1 MSAPISFTTFAE
13 ASDYISAQHAKMNRD
28 NCIARFDCN
37 TAQLVQFGP
46 NMMMTTVEV
55 FDNFWV
61 IVVYEWV
68 EGETADGLF
77 TEGKTTACVQCRN
90 YDATGREIK
99 SYRHG
104 LFTDRALGME
114 WVGDQTPSQYFA
126 SEVVT
131 DCAWDD
137 VQGDTGHDYIV
148 DDFKQAVADA
158 REAQWEEAREAREFD
173 AYGDRDLCR

>member
-1 MSAPISFTTFAE
+1 MSTPISFTSFTA
-13 ASDYISAQHAKMNRD
+13 AQDYIRSRHAKMNGF
-28 NCIARFDCN
+28 NPCIARFDCN

-46 NMMMTTVEV
+46 NKMMTTVEV

-61 IVVYEWV
+61 IVVYESV
-68 EGETADGLF
+68 
-77 TEGKTTACVQCRN
+77 EGKTTACVQCRN

-126 SEVVT
+126 TEVVR
-131 DCAWDD
+131 DD
-137 VQGDTGHDYIV
+137 AFDWVVGDMEHDYIV
-148 DDFKQAVADA
+148 DDFKRAAADY
-158 REAQWEEAREAREFD
+158 RESLWEEICERREFD